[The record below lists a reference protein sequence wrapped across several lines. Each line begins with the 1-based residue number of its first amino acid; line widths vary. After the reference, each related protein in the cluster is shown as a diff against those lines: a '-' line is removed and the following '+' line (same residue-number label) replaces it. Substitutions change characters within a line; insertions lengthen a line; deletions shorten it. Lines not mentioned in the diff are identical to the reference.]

1 VVLPK
6 AELLGGEPV
15 EQGHQ
20 AEMDEQEPIEYDK
33 LSWSAFHHLIMVQV
47 LKVFE
52 SLFEV
57 GEGAEALFSDLL
69 VLRLSG

>member
-1 VVLPK
+1 
-6 AELLGGEPV
+6 
-15 EQGHQ
+15 
-20 AEMDEQEPIEYDK
+20 MDEQEPIEYDK